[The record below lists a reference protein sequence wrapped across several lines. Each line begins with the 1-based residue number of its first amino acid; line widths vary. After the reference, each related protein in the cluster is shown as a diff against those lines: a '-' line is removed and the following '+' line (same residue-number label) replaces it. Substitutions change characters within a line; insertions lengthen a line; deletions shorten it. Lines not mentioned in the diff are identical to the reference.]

1 MTNSGSP
8 MRCPTSCSS
17 RSCCAINRDGGSIVQ
32 IDAHGEQIRAERA
45 DDCAVHRRQGP
56 HAYVRVVIRLA
67 VSRDRLGVSG
77 AISVLR

>member
-1 MTNSGSP
+1 M
-8 MRCPTSCSS
+8 
-17 RSCCAINRDGGSIVQ
+17 VQ